1 MKINNFDMIEYH
13 FEPEQGNQR
22 FKLEPRFIADLTVDC
37 VKSEMGFNIGPKP
50 GTRPVAT
57 PNADLIADDVISEAF
72 CNLDESVES
81 LYGFSF

>member
-37 VKSEMGFNIGPKP
+37 VKLEMGFNI
-50 GTRPVAT
+50 V
-57 PNADLIADDVISEAF
+57 
-72 CNLDESVES
+72 
-81 LYGFSF
+81 YGLMGF